1 MEESEINQETD
12 KPVVKNTPNTGIL
25 KRDHKLRLE
34 RYLNRHGFSQQNL
47 LAASRFRDQDHS
59 KEMLAYVSSMYDWAR
74 ERVADCESV
83 SLNNITQWLKLMRNA
98 DLSSRC
104 EFEAAAVVNSIVM
117 NEKKPPPHELNDIDL
132 NEAYTF
138 LENALLGQPQ
148 KKLTEATK
156 AFMTREIEL
165 LIAEA
170 NTDESDDV
178 ARSMGQR
185 LYHEQEYDYVAQPN
199 KASLDPLFLDERE

>member
-1 MEESEINQETD
+1 MENEPAAKI
-12 KPVVKNTPNTGIL
+12 TPNTGIHKRDL
-25 KRDHKLRLE
+25 KRRLE
-34 RYLNRHGFSQQNL
+34 RFLYKKGYSQENL
-47 LAASRFRDQDHS
+47 LAASKIRDQDHS
-59 KEMLAYVSSMYDWAR
+59 REVFAYVSSMYDWAS
-74 ERVADCESV
+74 EGVANCDSV
-83 SLNNITQWLKLMRNA
+83 SLNNITQWLELMRTA
-98 DLSSRC
+98 DLSNRC

-117 NEKKPPPHELNDIDL
+117 NEIKPLPEKLNGIDL

-138 LENALLGQPQ
+138 LENALLGHPQ

-156 AFMTREIEL
+156 AFISKEIEL

-178 ARSMGQR
+178 ARSMGQS